1 MFTST
6 GKKGNQIDVEAGSSQ
21 LSAQEAASRKRKG
34 KERAVEPVAI
44 PPDAL
49 GEDPEVL
56 AEKAQV
62 RILLISPRSQ
72 I

>member
-6 GKKGNQIDVEAGSSQ
+6 PKKASQATAEAGG
-21 LSAQEAASRKRKG
+21 SATTAQDVVSKKRKG

-44 PPDAL
+44 PSDAL
-49 GEDPEVL
+49 DEDPEVL

-62 RILLISPRSQ
+62 SYRG
-72 I
+72 